1 MMKGFTVSEPVAR
14 KLKALGFPQDTYFQ
28 LVNGEVWDQT
38 MQSDYEIPRT
48 TPPRDTWLAAYTAP
62 ELGPFLIKA
71 EKQMGGKLMN
81 DKMVKHLVGI
91 AEFKDEAANRAK
103 LLIYL
108 IENKLIAL

>member
-1 MMKGFTVSEPVAR
+1 MKGFTVSMPIAR
-14 KLKALGFPQDTYFQ
+14 KLKALGFPQDTY
-28 LVNGEVWDQT
+28 LKWVGKDVWDQGT
-38 MQSDYEIPRT
+38 ISEYQTPA
-48 TPPRDTWLAAYTAP
+48 TPPESTWLAAYTAP

-108 IENKLIAL
+108 IENKLITL